1 MYFSATPIN
10 YERGTFKMT
19 NFRKMLLST
28 AAVGLVAVAATST
41 TSAGE
46 VEKKFAWSG
55 QVNRTIATGDDGEET
70 FLIHEDGNMS
80 GSRARMKASAKTE
93 AMTIG
98 ATIEL
103 AMQAG
108 KGVSQHNAGSDGFS
122 IRHSYVHVS
131 NSMGKLDF
139 GDTAH
144 AGESFAVLDMSNT
157 GNAEG
162 LVVTAFD
169 AIKFKDSGSAD
180 GLPAAGVAVS
190 KGHGSDFSAG
200 RGSGAS
206 YTTPSI
212 NGFKAKISG
221 VNDGG
226 TAGEITYGGNFSGT
240 KLKAGYTYMNIAGDK
255 TENKQGYGLGIS
267 LASGL
272 NLSGNYK
279 FIEKDSKQNAA
290 NNDDPSVIY
299 GKIGYKMPAI
309 TSLGTTNIA
318 VSYRKAEDVTITG
331 DDFEAY
337 SFLVNQGVNDYGTT
351 VYGGFSNIAYD
362 TTLSDFDDINGIFM
376 GMKVVF

>member
-1 MYFSATPIN
+1 
-10 YERGTFKMT
+10 MT
-19 NFRKMLLST
+19 NFRMILLST
-28 AAVGLVAVAATST
+28 AAVGLVTIAATST

-55 QVNRTIATGDDGEET
+55 QTNRVVATGDDGEET
-70 FLIHEDGNMS
+70 FLIHQDGQTS

-98 ATIEL
+98 ATVEL
-103 AMQAG
+103 AIQAG
-108 KGVSQHNAGSDGFS
+108 KSVSQHNAGSDGFS
-122 IRHSYVHVS
+122 IRHSYVYVK
-131 NSMGKLDF
+131 NSMGQLTM
-139 GDTAH
+139 GDTSH
-144 AGESFAVLDMSNT
+144 AGESFAGMDVSST
-157 GNAEG
+157 SNAE
-162 LVVTAFD
+162 AFSGTVFD
-169 AIKFKDSGSAD
+169 GIKFKDSGSAD

-190 KGHGSDFSAG
+190 KGHGSDFSAS

-206 YTTPSI
+206 YTTPVF
-212 NGFKAKISG
+212 NGFKAKVSG

-226 TAGEITYGGNFSGT
+226 TAGEITYGGNFNGT

-255 TENKQGYGLGIS
+255 IENKQGYGLGIS

-309 TSLGTTNIA
+309 TSMGTTNIA

-337 SFLVNQGVNDYGTT
+337 SFLVNQGLNDYGTT

-362 TTLSDFDDINGIFM
+362 TTLADFDDINGIFM